1 MSGRRTKKKATLR
14 HSPYLSP
21 EDYLT
26 FIELE
31 GFTRGWKKLGLT
43 DEDVMAIQ
51 MCIMASPKGSP
62 VVQHA
67 GKLRKARFAPRRWK
81 VGKSGA
87 ARICYAYFEEFS
99 VVLLV
104 AIYDKTRTDDL
115 TQEEKRQIKLLLE
128 RFESSL
134 KRGKGRREKR
144 DDSAQYR

>member
-1 MSGRRTKKKATLR
+1 MAVLQ
-14 HSPYLSP
+14 HSPCLSP
-21 EDYLT
+21 EDLLT

-51 MCIMASPKGSP
+51 MFIMASPKGAP
-62 VVQHA
+62 VVPRA
-67 GKLRKARFAPRRWK
+67 GKLRKARFAPERWN

-104 AIYDKTRTDDL
+104 AIYAKARKDDL
-115 TQEEKRQIKLLLE
+115 TQEERRKIKLLLE
-128 RFESSL
+128 RFEDSL
-134 KRGKGRREKR
+134 KRGNVRREST
-144 DDSAQYR
+144 DGTE